1 MPFGITASSSE
12 KHGIRTFRTDSE
24 LSSVPKQITLFVS
37 KRIRFSIFR
46 VNDDDGTKT
55 LNRRELHR
63 LVVQYGVKAN
73 ADEVAE
79 LFEQLDTDGTGSIS
93 FDEFIASLRV
103 SRFF

>member
-1 MPFGITASSSE
+1 MTY
-12 KHGIRTFRTDSE
+12 
-24 LSSVPKQITLFVS
+24 VPS
-37 KRIRFSIFR
+37 KAHIRFSIFR

-93 FDEFIASLRV
+93 FDEFIAALRV
-103 SRFF
+103 IHPWIGFELNTTGIAAI